1 MKKLISKSKLNK
13 KAMKALNEKKRVTW
27 GFTPVTRRVESGKR
41 YKQASQ
47 NDKKRWE
54 REAP

>member
-13 KAMKALNEKKRVTW
+13 KAMKALNEKKCVTW

-41 YKQASQ
+41 YKRASQ
-47 NDKKRWE
+47 GDKKRWE